1 MEPELSDS
9 PPHALLVEDDLE
21 YAAML
26 HMLLAGGAAPAI
38 RINHVTQLEEALHC
52 LNDKAFD
59 VILLDLSLP
68 DSQGFDTF
76 TRVINQVPHLPVVV
90 MTALKDESLALRA
103 VREGAQDYIVKG
115 EMEAAQLLRAIH
127 FAIERHRSTEQ
138 VRKLTL
144 VDELTGLLNRRG
156 FYSMG
161 KQHIQIA
168 RRASRQLVLFYI
180 DLDGLK
186 SINDQ
191 FGHFEGDQA
200 LMQIASILKETFRSS
215 DLIAR
220 LGGDEFTVLAIDAV
234 RDSIDNMLSRLE
246 ANLRSANLKNPRY
259 QLSLSTGFA
268 RFDPQGSPDL
278 EKLLVEADEAMYDYK
293 QDSGER

>member
-1 MEPELSDS
+1 
-9 PPHALLVEDDLE
+9 
-21 YAAML
+21 
-26 HMLLAGGAAPAI
+26 
-38 RINHVTQLEEALHC
+38 
-52 LNDKAFD
+52 
-59 VILLDLSLP
+59 
-68 DSQGFDTF
+68 
-76 TRVINQVPHLPVVV
+76 
-90 MTALKDESLALRA
+90 
-103 VREGAQDYIVKG
+103 
-115 EMEAAQLLRAIH
+115 MEATQLLRAIH
-127 FAIERHRSTEQ
+127 FAIERQRSAEQ

-156 FYSMG
+156 FYSLG
-161 KQHIQIA
+161 KQHIKIA
-168 RRASRQLVLFYI
+168 QRASRQLVLFYI

-200 LMQIASILKETFRSS
+200 LRQIASILKETFRSS

-234 RDSIDNMLSRLE
+234 RDSIDNMLSRLA

-278 EKLLVEADEAMYDYK
+278 ERMLVEADEAMYDYK
-293 QDSGER
+293 QESGED